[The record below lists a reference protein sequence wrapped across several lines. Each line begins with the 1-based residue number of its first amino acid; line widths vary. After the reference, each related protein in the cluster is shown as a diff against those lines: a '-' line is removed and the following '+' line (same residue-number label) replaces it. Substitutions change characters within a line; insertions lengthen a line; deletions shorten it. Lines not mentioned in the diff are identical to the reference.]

1 MDLSAID
8 AARRFVALF
17 VFVLNLKRE
26 CLNMTY
32 PDLIR
37 AQLDQAISTALHDST
52 FAPHPLSRKGK
63 VTTGDIIKALIFM
76 EGGSLHKELREAHL
90 PITAPAFIQHRHK
103 IPSIFFGDILT
114 GFYEQFSGGKTYQG
128 YRIMAV
134 DGTTVNMARDPKSKC
149 FVLHP
154 GAPQG
159 YCQMHAN
166 PLYDVLNKTYCDCVL
181 QPQPQQDEVGALNQ
195 MLVWRDFTNK
205 TLIVA
210 DRAYASYN
218 TFAMLQ
224 NTLNVDFL
232 IRVKQGNGAMRPI
245 AELPMME
252 LDKTV
257 SFVLTTTQTNEDKEK
272 GRIFLQTHK
281 NDKRQYSDKTKATR
295 WSYSSPYPMT
305 LRVVRVLLDTG
316 EYETLA
322 TSLPPSF
329 TAAQIKELY
338 HARWGIETAF
348 RELKYNYGLV
358 NLHGRS
364 EEFVRQEIYASLI
377 MASVCARIINEVVVR
392 QSEGTK
398 YQYAVN
404 QKMAVYLCKKF
415 FRTPGADG
423 EQLMRDIARY
433 TEPVRP
439 GRADQR
445 NLHVKGFPGFVYRVA
460 A

>member
-1 MDLSAID
+1 
-8 AARRFVALF
+8 
-17 VFVLNLKRE
+17 
-26 CLNMTY
+26 MTH
-32 PDLIR
+32 PDIIR
-37 AQLDQAISTALHDST
+37 AELDQAIAFALQNSTAAIKS
-52 FAPHPLSRKGK
+52 PSRTRK
-63 VTTGDIIKALIFM
+63 VTPTDIIKALIFM
-76 EGGSLHKELREAHL
+76 EGGSLQKELREARL
-90 PITAPAFIQHRHK
+90 PITSSAFVQRRRQLS
-103 IPSIFFGDILT
+103 PLLFDDILT
-114 GFYEQFSGGKTYQG
+114 AFNALHSDRKTYQG
-128 YRIMAV
+128 YRVVAI
-134 DGTTVNMARDPKSKC
+134 DGTAVNMARDPASNC

-159 YCQMHAN
+159 YCQMHVN
-166 PLYDVLNKTYCDCVL
+166 PLYDVLNKTYLDCVV
-181 QPQPQQDEVGALNQ
+181 QPQPQQDEIGALNYF
-195 MLVWRDFTNK
+195 LAWHDFEEK

-218 TFAMLQ
+218 VFATIQ
-224 NTLNVDFL
+224 NAPNVDFL

-252 LDKTV
+252 FDRTV
-257 SFVLTTTQTNEDKEK
+257 SFVLTTTQTNEDKQQR
-272 GRIFLQTHK
+272 RIFIQTHK
-281 NDKRQYSDKTKATR
+281 NDKRQYSAKTRAAR
-295 WSYSSPYPMT
+295 WDFPSPYPMT

-364 EEFVRQEIYASLI
+364 EDFVRQEIAASLI
-377 MASVCARIINEVVVR
+377 MANVCSRIINEVAVQ
-392 QSEGTK
+392 QSQRTK
-398 YQYAVN
+398 YDCKVN
-404 QKMAVYLCKKF
+404 QKMAIYLCKKF
-415 FRTPGADG
+415 FRTSGADG
-423 EQLMRDIARY
+423 AQLMRDIARY

-439 GRADQR
+439 GRQDVR
-445 NLHVKGFPGFVYRVA
+445 NLRIKSFAGFVYRVA